1 VPYFLSHYNNQRG
14 TPSFCDE
21 QSSIVGPAFGIKH
34 YYVITKRKIFGAPL
48 MSSTAK
54 EKAN

>member
-34 YYVITKRKIFGAPL
+34 YSVIAKRKIFGAPL